1 MNRDEITE
9 LAALYALGGLEG
21 EDRARFE
28 ALLEGGDPTALAAV
42 RQFEDTLAGLAA
54 ATPEAPPASV
64 KAALLARIEAEGRP
78 TSRASVTPLP
88 DRAGPRGMLWPV
100 VWGGALAAG
109 LAALAVGLTVGSS
122 YEKRV
127 TALGQE
133 SATLRGELERQQ
145 AVIALIRDP
154 STQVVSLAGL
164 KPAPAAKA
172 RMFWHARAG
181 GLLIAAGLP
190 APPESKTYQLWAI
203 AGKQAPVSAGVF
215 GVDAKGTGSLRV
227 PPLPGV
233 GTVDVFAVTLE
244 PAGGLPGPSGEMYL
258 AGKS

>member
-1 MNRDEITE
+1 MNRDEITD

-28 ALLEGGDPTALAAV
+28 ALLQAGDAQALAAV
-42 RQFEDTLAGLAA
+42 RGFEDTLAGLAA
-54 ATPEAPPASV
+54 TTPEPPPPSV
-64 KAALLARIEAEGRP
+64 KAALLARIEAEGQP
-78 TSRASVTPLP
+78 SPRASVTLLP
-88 DRAGPRGMLWPV
+88 GGAPRRGMLWPA
-100 VWGGALAAG
+100 VWAGAMAAG
-109 LAALAVGLTVGSS
+109 IAALAVGLTVSSS
-122 YEKRV
+122 YEKRL

-154 STQVVSLAGL
+154 STEVVSLAGL
-164 KPAPAAKA
+164 RPAPAAKA
-172 RMFWHARAG
+172 RIFWHARAG

-190 APPESKTYQLWAI
+190 APPEGKTYQLWAI
-203 AGKQAPVSAGVF
+203 AGKNAPVSAGVF

-227 PPLPGV
+227 PPLPGL
-233 GTVDVFAVTLE
+233 GKVDVFAVTLE
-244 PAGGLPGPSGEMYL
+244 PAGGLPAPSGAMYL